1 MKNARTAQ
9 QMPTDASA
17 AHERQLTALYEQHVA
32 FVWRSVRMLGV
43 SPDAADDAVQDV
55 FVVAHRR
62 LADFEARSGPR
73 TWLFA
78 IAMRVVSDH
87 KRSKRR
93 RLNLLERAQTVEHRP
108 ACSPFDTTADAELRR
123 ALLGALESL
132 PEEQRIAF
140 ALAELEELTVP
151 EIATALGV
159 KLNTVYSRL
168 RVARRAVADK
178 LRETLQTSAQ
188 ESP

>member
-1 MKNARTAQ
+1 
-9 QMPTDASA
+9 
-17 AHERQLTALYEQHVA
+17 
-32 FVWRSVRMLGV
+32 MLGV

-93 RLNLLERAQTVEHRP
+93 RLNLLERAQTVEHQP

-151 EIATALGV
+151 EIASALGI